1 MVSTQLFRV
10 DNTETDL
17 DSGTCSVWFD
27 ISRTKLPRPF
37 RFPATEDVFKQ
48 IRAERKWYKNV
59 RLFPSELPSLPLH
72 GNNSGH
78 FTKCVNPD
86 STLAVQTNNDS
97 VLMGRVTH
105 PSPYRR
111 LESLPSFPRTD
122 VSQEIA
128 VRAIG
133 AIAEICGVTVDELRR
148 ICDNDPDFIDSLG
161 LDSLLSIEV
170 IDTITKLGVEVP
182 RSATG
187 SFLVQEV
194 FESFLE
200 SFILECVGVV
210 DQVGS

>member
-59 RLFPSELPSLPLH
+59 RLFPSELPRLPLQ

-78 FTKCVNPD
+78 FAKCVNPD
-86 STLAVQTNNDS
+86 SALAVQTNNDS
-97 VLMGRVTH
+97 VLKGRVTH

-111 LESLPSFPRTD
+111 LESLPSFPRTG
-122 VSQEIA
+122 VSQETA

-133 AIAEICGVTVDELRR
+133 AIAEICGVTIDELRN
-148 ICDNDPDFIDSLG
+148 ICDSDPDFIDSLG

-187 SFLVQEV
+187 SFLVQEI

-200 SFILECVGVV
+200 FFIVECVGVV